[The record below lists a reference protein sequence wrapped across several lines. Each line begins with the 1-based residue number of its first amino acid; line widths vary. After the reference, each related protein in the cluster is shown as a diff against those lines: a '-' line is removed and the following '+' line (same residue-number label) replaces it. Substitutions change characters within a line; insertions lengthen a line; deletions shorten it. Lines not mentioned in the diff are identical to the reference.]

1 MGLKA
6 GGQLETGVMW
16 SVLRVFFF
24 FFQDAAS
31 STALNTLKATDR
43 RSRNTRKGKTAV
55 DET

>member
-16 SVLRVFFF
+16 SVLRGFF